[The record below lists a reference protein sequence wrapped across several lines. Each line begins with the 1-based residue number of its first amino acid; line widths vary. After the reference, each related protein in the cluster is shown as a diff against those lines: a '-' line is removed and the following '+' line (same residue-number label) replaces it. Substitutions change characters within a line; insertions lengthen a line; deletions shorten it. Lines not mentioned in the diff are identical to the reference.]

1 MIVQNKLNK
10 SFGPVGS
17 FSGIIVFVLGLIA
30 TYSSVY
36 MLSLVFVGAF
46 VGFTSSATFIDF
58 EQKRAKFSNNIFGI
72 IRTGKWIA
80 IETDM
85 KIGLNISNQVWNAY
99 SQGNRG
105 IEVDEKNIQ
114 IILYSS
120 NKQKIMPLKKL
131 KSLDTA
137 KEEIIKLRNDLD
149 LEKA

>member
-17 FSGIIVFVLGLIA
+17 FSGIIVFVLGLIS
-30 TYSSVY
+30 TYYSLY
-36 MLSLVFVGAF
+36 MLGLVLIGAF
-46 VGFTSSATFIDF
+46 VGFTSSSTFIDF
-58 EQKRAKFSNNIFGI
+58 EQKRVKFSNTIFGI
-72 IRTGKWIA
+72 IRTGKWMA

-99 SQGNRG
+99 SQSNRG
-105 IEVDEKNIQ
+105 LDIDEDNIL

-131 KSLDTA
+131 KTLDNA
-137 KEEIIKLRNDLD
+137 KEEILKLRNGLGIN
-149 LEKA
+149 